1 MIDKYGK
8 LVDVINQPSTNMHVA
23 GLAALVCGLCLP
35 LDHVTAERSLIQDL
49 VTNNITIDRYL
60 DRLDQVRRSDEFT
73 RAQHRAL
80 THVAAADDV
89 VQHWYDFEF
98 TLLFNRTYDKIVRRL
113 RPNQVTS
120 ASASSGPASVSQEQH
135 QLKIDQYK
143 ELLLAQD
150 KQLVDLRRR
159 YEESEKRVAQL
170 GQELNAYKIKSPQ
183 LGTNDNKLKEELD
196 RREREITEL
205 KARVQSLEQ
214 KTAGTSDD
222 QFLELRR
229 LRQENEE
236 LKRVRDEN
244 KALQS
249 RVSQLERDKNT
260 SALSDSNLEVLSNRV
275 KELTAEL
282 NESKEQYDALA
293 AEQEELLVCLARA
306 EMEKNDLKV
315 KLGIADD
322 EEVDEGEDE

>member
-1 MIDKYGK
+1 M
-8 LVDVINQPSTNMHVA
+8 
-23 GLAALVCGLCLP
+23 
-35 LDHVTAERSLIQDL
+35 
-49 VTNNITIDRYL
+49 
-60 DRLDQVRRSDEFT
+60 
-73 RAQHRAL
+73 
-80 THVAAADDV
+80 
-89 VQHWYDFEF
+89 
-98 TLLFNRTYDKIVRRL
+98 
-113 RPNQVTS
+113 
-120 ASASSGPASVSQEQH
+120 
-135 QLKIDQYK
+135 
-143 ELLLAQD
+143 
-150 KQLVDLRRR
+150 
-159 YEESEKRVAQL
+159 
-170 GQELNAYKIKSPQ
+170 
-183 LGTNDNKLKEELD
+183 
-196 RREREITEL
+196 
-205 KARVQSLEQ
+205 
-214 KTAGTSDD
+214 
-222 QFLELRR
+222 ELRR